1 MKKDIILFDKKENCC
16 ACGACYNICP
26 RNAIE
31 MIVDEYGFKYPKINY
46 DKCIGCGAC
55 KRVCAFQNVIEK
67 NEPLQVIAA
76 ARKDENKIMKSASGG
91 IFAVFAEYFLSIG
104 GIVYGS
110 ALVNEND
117 TLVPK
122 HIGINSLENLDK
134 LLGSKYVQSDIGNV
148 YKEIRTLLNDKK
160 QILFSGTPC
169 QVAGLKAFLGKEY
182 DNLFTIDIIC
192 HGGPNAEFFKGYLE
206 ILEKKFNGKILDFK
220 FRDKKDGWGPY
231 ILSADILK
239 QNKLQKERK
248 YIYLDESTYASM
260 FLYTDI
266 LRLNCYKCKY
276 TNKHRTGDITIGDYW
291 GIEKEHPE
299 LLKINGGLLDTKKG
313 ISAIII
319 NTEKGKLGLE
329 KLGQEI
335 VYFDTTYEKV
345 AVVNTQL
352 REPSKYGKHR
362 NKIMEIYKLGGF
374 NKVDEYYYNK
384 ILRKIAIKKEIK
396 KYIPKCLLGKIK
408 GVYRLIKR

>member
-1 MKKDIILFDKKENCC
+1 MII
-16 ACGACYNICP
+16 
-26 RNAIE
+26 
-31 MIVDEYGFKYPKINY
+31 DEYGFKYPKI
-46 DKCIGCGAC
+46 DKGKCIECGAC
-55 KRVCAFQNVIEK
+55 MRVCAFQNVIEK

-192 HGGPNAEFFKGYLE
+192 HGVPNAEFFKGYLE

-291 GIEKEHPE
+291 GVEKENPY
-299 LLKINGGLLDTKKG
+299 LLKENGGVIDKHNG
-313 ISAIII
+313 ISVIIV
-319 NTEKGKLGLE
+319 NTDKGKIWLNRCSDELYLYSSTFEQAAKFNMQLQHPSLYGTFRERIMDLYKKEGYEAVDNFYYNNVLKKVIIKE
-329 KLGQEI
+329 K
-335 VYFDTTYEKV
+335 K
-345 AVVNTQL
+345 
-352 REPSKYGKHR
+352 
-362 NKIMEIYKLGGF
+362 KIYSQKDKTRDKENYKL
-374 NKVDEYYYNK
+374 
-384 ILRKIAIKKEIK
+384 L
-396 KYIPKCLLGKIK
+396 
-408 GVYRLIKR
+408 

>member
-1 MKKDIILFDKKENCC
+1 M
-16 ACGACYNICP
+16 
-26 RNAIE
+26 
-31 MIVDEYGFKYPKINY
+31 
-46 DKCIGCGAC
+46 
-55 KRVCAFQNVIEK
+55 
-67 NEPLQVIAA
+67 
-76 ARKDENKIMKSASGG
+76 
-91 IFAVFAEYFLSIG
+91 
-104 GIVYGS
+104 
-110 ALVNEND
+110 
-117 TLVPK
+117 PK
-122 HIGINSLENLDK
+122 HIGIDNLKDLQK
-134 LLGSKYVQSDIGNV
+134 LLGSKYVQSDVGNV
-148 YKEIRTLLNDKK
+148 YKEIRTLLNNKK
-160 QILFSGTPC
+160 HILFSGTPC

-192 HGGPNAEFFKGYLE
+192 HGVPNAEFFKGYLE
-206 ILEKKFNGKILDFK
+206 ILEEKFNGKILDFK

-319 NTEKGKLGLE
+319 NTEKGKLEVE

-352 REPSKYGKHR
+352 REPSKYGKYR
-362 NKIMEIYKLGGF
+362 DKIMEEYKIGGF
-374 NKVDEYYYNK
+374 NKVDEYYYK
-384 ILRKIAIKKEIK
+384 KVLRKIAIKKKIK
-396 KYIPKCLLGKIK
+396 KFVPKFLWKKIK
-408 GVYRLIKR
+408 IIYKLIKK

>member
-46 DKCIGCGAC
+46 DKCIGCGVC
-55 KRVCAFQNVIEK
+55 KKVCAFQNVIEK
-67 NEPLQVIAA
+67 NESLQVVAA

-104 GIVYGS
+104 GVVYGS

-122 HIGINSLENLDK
+122 HIGIDNLKDLQK

-148 YKEIRTLLNDKK
+148 YKEIRTLLNNKK
-160 QILFSGTPC
+160 HILFSGTPC

-192 HGGPNAEFFKGYLE
+192 HGVPNAEFFKGYLE
-206 ILEKKFNGKILDFK
+206 ILEKNFNGKILDFK
-220 FRDKKDGWGPY
+220 FRDKTNGWGLNSKVDLLINNKRKTEY
-231 ILSADILK
+231 LSV
-239 QNKLQKERK
+239 E
-248 YIYLDESTYASM
+248 ESTYYHM
-260 FLYTDI
+260 FLDSQNY
-266 LRLNCYKCKY
+266 RQNCYKCKY

-299 LLKINGGLLDTKKG
+299 LLKVNGGLLDTKKG

-319 NTEKGKLGLE
+319 NTKKGKLGIERLS
-329 KLGQEI
+329 QEI

>member
-1 MKKDIILFDKKENCC
+1 MENKVILFDKKENCC

-55 KRVCAFQNVIEK
+55 KKVCAFQNVIEK
-67 NEPLQVIAA
+67 NEPLQVVAA
-76 ARKDENKIMKSASGG
+76 ARKDEDKIMKSASGG

-110 ALVNEND
+110 ALINEND

-122 HIGINSLENLDK
+122 HIGIDNLKDLQK
-134 LLGSKYVQSDIGNV
+134 LLGSKYVQSDVGNV
-148 YKEIRTLLNDKK
+148 YKEIRTLLNNKK
-160 QILFSGTPC
+160 HILFSGTPC

-192 HGGPNAEFFKGYLE
+192 HGVPNAEFFKGYLE
-206 ILEKKFNGKILDFK
+206 ILEEKFNGKILDFK

-319 NTEKGKLGLE
+319 NTEKGKLEVE

-345 AVVNTQL
+345 AVINTQL
-352 REPSKYGKHR
+352 REPSKYGNYR
-362 NKIMEIYKLGGF
+362 DKIMEAYKIGGF

-384 ILRKIAIKKEIK
+384 VLREIAIKKKIK
-396 KYIPKCLLGKIK
+396 KFVPKFLWKKIK
-408 GVYRLIKR
+408 IIYKLIKK